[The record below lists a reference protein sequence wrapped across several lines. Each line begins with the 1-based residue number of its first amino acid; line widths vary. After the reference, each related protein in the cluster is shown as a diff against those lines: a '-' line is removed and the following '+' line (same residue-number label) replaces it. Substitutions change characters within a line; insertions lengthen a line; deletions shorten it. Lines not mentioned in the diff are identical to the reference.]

1 MGTQKLE
8 HLTGARFLASLWIVC
23 GHFAPR
29 LEETAFTV
37 VRHRGNA
44 AVNFFIVMSGFVT
57 HWAYADRLTSC
68 DAGEL
73 RRFFVRRMGRVVLTT
88 WVAML
93 LGLSVLLVQL
103 RGDTPDLGHVLR
115 CFLFLETWRDPIDWC
130 PNGQTWSAMQRF
142 AQLIELDAYRNNVT
156 VAALLP
162 SWLLYPVTLQV
173 ILILRETGRAA
184 LFLGA
189 FILVV
194 LSVGPLAVVF
204 CHQGHLG
211 GC

>member
-1 MGTQKLE
+1 MGTQKLD

-44 AVNFFIVMSGFVT
+44 AVNFFVLTSGFVT

-103 RGDTPDLGHVLR
+103 RGDMPDLGHVCAVSFSWKPGGILSTGVPMGR
-115 CFLFLETWRDPIDWC
+115 PGLWRLF
-130 PNGQTWSAMQRF
+130 F
-142 AQLIELDAYRNNVT
+142 
-156 VAALLP
+156 
-162 SWLLYPVTLQV
+162 PV
-173 ILILRETGRAA
+173 G
-184 LFLGA
+184 F
-189 FILVV
+189 FI
-194 LSVGPLAVVF
+194 
-204 CHQGHLG
+204 Q
-211 GC
+211 